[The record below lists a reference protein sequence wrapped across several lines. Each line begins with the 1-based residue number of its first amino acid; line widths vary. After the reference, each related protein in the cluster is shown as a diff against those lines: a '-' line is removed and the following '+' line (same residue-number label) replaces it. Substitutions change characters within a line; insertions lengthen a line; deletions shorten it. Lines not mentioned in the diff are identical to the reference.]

1 MKSQSKSNSI
11 ISPAKAREIL
21 LTLEGIHPDAAP
33 ALHFSSAYELMVAVV
48 LSAQC
53 TDERVNNVTSELF
66 ALANTPHQM
75 LELGIEKLTKIVTPC
90 GLGASKAK
98 HIINAS
104 QRIVE
109 VFNGEIPCEL
119 EDLLS
124 LEGVGIKSASVIR
137 SVWFGIPAIAVDTH
151 VFRVANRIG
160 LAKANTPE
168 ATQLQLMDI
177 LDESTWS
184 HAHHLLIFHGR
195 RICHARKPECS
206 ICPLSESCQW
216 YKNQ

>member
-1 MKSQSKSNSI
+1 MKSQNKASNI

-21 LTLEGIHPDAAP
+21 LTLEGIYPDAAP

-53 TDERVNNVTSELF
+53 TDERVNKVTSELF
-66 ALANTPHQM
+66 TIANTPHQM

-109 VFNGEIPCEL
+109 VFNGEFPCEL

-177 LDESTWS
+177 LDESVWS

-206 ICPLSESCQW
+206 NCPLNKCCQW